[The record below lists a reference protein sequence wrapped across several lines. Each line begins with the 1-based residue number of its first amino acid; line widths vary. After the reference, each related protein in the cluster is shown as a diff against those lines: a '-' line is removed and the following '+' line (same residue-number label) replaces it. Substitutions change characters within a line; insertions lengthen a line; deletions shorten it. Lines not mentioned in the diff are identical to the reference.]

1 VVANKWITHA
11 VDEVDEWVVAAVA
24 HREPVAC
31 EEDDVD
37 VAIPEADAE
46 PVG

>member
-1 VVANKWITHA
+1 MNVFTHA

-24 HREPVAC
+24 HGQPVTC

-37 VAIPEADAE
+37 VAV
-46 PVG
+46 PV